1 MPSDNNNNKLFINYY
16 RCPRCGSEWTD
27 TWDATSEDD
36 CWAAGCGLRHITPY
50 KSEDLS
56 VELESELESEEG
68 LEIGDEAES
77 ELVGLEMETPFNLP
91 RDSAQLVRYE
101 ERESGEVGAVV
112 RLEIAEKIQ
121 DPAEVKRTS
130 TGSLLGLAGM
140 WLV

>member
-1 MPSDNNNNKLFINYY
+1 MPNNNNNNNNKLFINYY

-36 CWAAGCGLRHITPY
+36 CWAEGCGLRHITPY

-112 RLEIAEKIQ
+112 SIT
-121 DPAEVKRTS
+121 DPSVITYATS
-130 TGSLLGLAGM
+130 TTGSLLYLVGMRLA
-140 WLV
+140 

>member
-1 MPSDNNNNKLFINYY
+1 MPNNNNNNNNKLFINYY

-36 CWAAGCGLRHITPY
+36 CWAEGCGLRHITPY

-112 RLEIAEKIQ
+112 RIP
-121 DPAEVKRTS
+121 DPLVITYGTS
-130 TGSLLGLAGM
+130 TTGSLLGLVGM